1 MTRSLMVCV
10 AWLALAS
17 ASLLHAPSRGPTT
30 LTAPRAI
37 SPRAC
42 AAPSDDFERVEVAF
56 DTAPPTVADGGGFAA
71 LDLPSQVAANLAAL
85 NISAPNALQ
94 RASFAPLAAGRDGV
108 LHAPTGSGKTLAF
121 LLPLIAQLDAASRE
135 PQALVLCPSRELAF
149 QTHRVA
155 QQLLADSGLR
165 SGIVA
170 GGANPNRQI
179 ERLRKERP
187 QLLIGTA
194 GRVGELAYESKK
206 LKLQRVRHLVLD
218 EVDEA
223 LVAPHAEPTRRV
235 LDDVSDGRP
244 LQLLFCSA
252 TADTPPTRR
261 AALQL
266 MRPPPL
272 LLRLRGA
279 AAGPGGAKARGAELP
294 STIAHGVVAAP
305 ARRHL
310 EVLRGLMHT
319 EPKPT
324 VLAFVNSPHRV
335 GVVVDR
341 LWTSYGVAAA
351 PLVGGQEREERVDV
365 MRRLVDGKVR
375 LVVCTE
381 MGARG
386 LDLPHLTHVVNL
398 ELPTDAAHYAHR
410 AGRCGR
416 AGRAGTVVSVVA
428 DDRAF
433 VVDKIAAQLG
443 VEVTPMRL
451 YEGKLV
457 EGAEPAAPRPAAARR
472 PAAAPP
478 AGAAPKP
485 AASGGGGGGGGGAP
499 RLKVKRDAPPNPT
512 DAPPKHSRTV
522 VKPKGKKA
530 RADAARERAKAARAR
545 PSV

>member
-1 MTRSLMVCV
+1 MTRASLMVV
-10 AWLALAS
+10 PWLALAS
-17 ASLLHAPSRGPTT
+17 ASLLHAPSRGPPT

-218 EVDEA
+218 A
-223 LVAPHAEPTRRV
+223 
-235 LDDVSDGRP
+235 VSY
-244 LQLLFCSA
+244 
-252 TADTPPTRR
+252 T
-261 AALQL
+261 
-266 MRPPPL
+266 
-272 LLRLRGA
+272 
-279 AAGPGGAKARGAELP
+279 
-294 STIAHGVVAAP
+294 
-305 ARRHL
+305 
-310 EVLRGLMHT
+310 
-319 EPKPT
+319 
-324 VLAFVNSPHRV
+324 
-335 GVVVDR
+335 
-341 LWTSYGVAAA
+341 
-351 PLVGGQEREERVDV
+351 
-365 MRRLVDGKVR
+365 
-375 LVVCTE
+375 
-381 MGARG
+381 
-386 LDLPHLTHVVNL
+386 HLT
-398 ELPTDAAHYAHR
+398 LPT
-410 AGRCGR
+410 
-416 AGRAGTVVSVVA
+416 
-428 DDRAF
+428 
-433 VVDKIAAQLG
+433 
-443 VEVTPMRL
+443 TP
-451 YEGKLV
+451 YV
-457 EGAEPAAPRPAAARR
+457 
-472 PAAAPP
+472 
-478 AGAAPKP
+478 
-485 AASGGGGGGGGGAP
+485 
-499 RLKVKRDAPPNPT
+499 
-512 DAPPKHSRTV
+512 
-522 VKPKGKKA
+522 
-530 RADAARERAKAARAR
+530 
-545 PSV
+545 